1 MMAKRDYVI
10 DELMVDGFID
20 RTGKRILLKETD
32 DTGQTDLL
40 FELDSEQSLTIKNV
54 DKKNTNLMFFQTTK
68 TKSMFKRVDHIVF
81 ENVGD
86 NIWRVHLVEMKSGVG
101 SKTWM
106 ETKGKFRASYLL
118 VQGLAAMLEMQIEEV
133 CMYTSYE
140 SCDFELSDTMP
151 VERRVLVGEKHVK
164 IDDEWNGKN
173 FVLNFGE
180 RIKFKHNAIKVVRNQ
195 DGILTGKYTC

>member
-68 TKSMFKRVDHIVF
+68 TKSMFK
-81 ENVGD
+81 
-86 NIWRVHLVEMKSGVG
+86 
-101 SKTWM
+101 
-106 ETKGKFRASYLL
+106 
-118 VQGLAAMLEMQIEEV
+118 
-133 CMYTSYE
+133 
-140 SCDFELSDTMP
+140 
-151 VERRVLVGEKHVK
+151 
-164 IDDEWNGKN
+164 
-173 FVLNFGE
+173 
-180 RIKFKHNAIKVVRNQ
+180 
-195 DGILTGKYTC
+195 